1 MEGSQ
6 LFLSLNNINFV
17 KDGRDIQLSES
28 FSLSDLV
35 QSFIN

>member
-6 LFLSLNNINFV
+6 LFLSLNDMNFV
-17 KDGRDIQLSES
+17 KGSRDIQLGKL

-35 QSFIN
+35 QGFIN